1 MSMYSAIFLHQLN
14 RIIRHRACA
23 YGVLGPLAV
32 RPLHSYLSYLSYFV
46 LIKGPEILRPSTRA
60 PLPGHLPDLLKPHQ
74 NPSKTS
80 CSLPRLLWKRQRAS
94 WNLRRAFLDLQK
106 SIFPV
111 PGPLK
116 INISGPRT
124 FKINISSPWTSSINI
139 SGPWTSKNQYF
150 RSLDL

>member
-1 MSMYSAIFLHQLN
+1 MYIN
-14 RIIRHRACA
+14 ININIYIYIYIRHRACA

-32 RPLHSYLSYLSYFV
+32 RPLHSYLLHIPTYLTT
-46 LIKGPEILRPSTRA
+46 LKGPEILPPRRRPA
-60 PLPGHLPDLLKPHQ
+60 LPRQLPDLLKPHQ

-124 FKINISSPWTSSINI
+124 S
-139 SGPWTSKNQYF
+139 
-150 RSLDL
+150 